1 MPQGGSGSSGG
12 GFGSMPPVDGRP
24 SQPRR
29 REGSIP
35 PEVASRMVRRIAIA
49 AGIPTTLGMASF
61 VVSYLLVSRGLEIP
75 PVATLLV
82 TGLLFLLGLVGLSF
96 GLFSSSWVTTPGS
109 LLGLEQIGVN
119 LQRLRSGGA
128 SPGSGPR

>member
-1 MPQGGSGSSGG
+1 MQGGSGSSGG
-12 GFGSMPPVDGRP
+12 GFGSMPAKGQ
-24 SQPRR
+24 SNQPRR
-29 REGSIP
+29 REGGIP

-61 VVSYLLVSRGLEIP
+61 VVSYLLVSRGMEIP

-82 TGLLFLLGLVGLSF
+82 TGVLFLCGLVGLSF

-119 LQRLRSGGA
+119 LQRLRSGA
-128 SPGSGPR
+128 AAPGSEPR